1 MIRTIIIPDTQTVFF
16 NIPKDYIG
24 KEVEVIAF
32 ARDEEVLK
40 DKPAVTMADLWGTLS
55 NNTADDLNKQLQDS
69 RNDWESRLN
78 KQI

>member
-40 DKPAVTMADLWGTLS
+40 DKPTVTMADLWGTLS
-55 NNTADDLNKQLQDS
+55 NNTADDLNNQLQDG

>member
-32 ARDEEVLK
+32 AREEEVLK

-55 NNTADDLNKQLQDS
+55 NNTADDLNKQLQDG